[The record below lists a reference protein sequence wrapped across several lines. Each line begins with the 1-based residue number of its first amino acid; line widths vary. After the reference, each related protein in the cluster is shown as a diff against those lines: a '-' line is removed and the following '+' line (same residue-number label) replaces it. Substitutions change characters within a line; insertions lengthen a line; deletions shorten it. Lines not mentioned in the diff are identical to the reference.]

1 MVVVTMVVAVAK
13 PVMGATSKAY
23 PRPLPKGREMG
34 RMGLMGRMGKIS
46 LMGLMGKEKLKGARG
61 ASFYCMVRLSTFWS
75 RSRSWGMRPRRM
87 RRVMV
92 QSVS

>member
-1 MVVVTMVVAVAK
+1 MVVVTMVVAVAR

-23 PRPLPKGREMG
+23 PRPLPKGRE
-34 RMGLMGRMGKIS
+34 MGRMGKIS